1 MHVNLDGDF
10 VGYLNR
16 FHEYISSAYAVNGA
30 SCVPLLPSHITH
42 AGRRAEIRQNA
53 ANFIVSRVRDLP
65 ASPTIAVAKA
75 SQALREAGVD
85 VVDFGPGEPDFDTP
99 LAIRQAAIRALE
111 AGITHYAPSRGT
123 PDLRAAIAEKLARE
137 NDLAY
142 DPASEILVTPGAKQA
157 ILEAILTTVGDGD
170 EVIVF
175 DPGWASYSAIVELA
189 SGRPVHVAL
198 RDDFTIDPAAIHD
211 ALSPRTRAI
220 IVGSPGNPTG
230 HVLTAGELTLL
241 SEACR
246 DRDLL
251 LISDEIYER
260 IRYPG
265 ARVASPAT
273 LPGMRERTVTI
284 NGFSKAYAMTGWRLG
299 YAAAPAPLIDA
310 MLKVHEHSVTAAT
323 TFAQVGA
330 IEAIRG
336 SQQPILD
343 MVAEF
348 GRRREIIVEGLRRLP
363 GITCTMPEGAFYVF
377 PNVTGTGLTG
387 TELAQRLLDA
397 GVAVTPGI
405 GFGAA
410 WDTNIRLSF
419 AVSEERIQTGLDRM
433 GVALQAV

>member
-1 MHVNLDGDF
+1 MQEGW
-10 VGYLNR
+10 
-16 FHEYISSAYAVNGA
+16 
-30 SCVPLLPSHITH
+30 TMTK
-42 AGRRAEIRQNA
+42 IRENA
-53 ANFIVSRVRDLP
+53 ANFVVSRVRDLP

-85 VVDFGPGEPDFDTP
+85 MVDFGPGEPDFDTP
-99 LAIRQAAIRALE
+99 LSIRQAAIRALE
-111 AGITHYAPSRGT
+111 AGATHYAPSRGV
-123 PDLRAAIAEKLARE
+123 PDLRVAIAEKLARE

-142 DPASEILVTPGAKQA
+142 DPATEILVTPGAKQA
-157 ILEAILTTVGDGD
+157 ILEAILTTVADGD

-198 RDDFTIDPAAIHD
+198 RNDFTIDPTAFRD

-220 IVGSPGNPTG
+220 IIGSPGNPTG
-230 HVLTAGELTLL
+230 NVLSASELELL
-241 SEACR
+241 SEVCR

-265 ARVASPAT
+265 VQVVSPAA
-273 LPGMRERTVTI
+273 LPGMRDRTVTI

-299 YAAAPAPLIDA
+299 YAAAPAALIEA

-336 SQQPILD
+336 PQGPIQD

-348 GRRREIIVEGLRRLP
+348 ARRREIIVEGLRRLP
-363 GITCTMPEGAFYVF
+363 GITCTLPEGAFYVF
-377 PNVTGTGLTG
+377 PDVTGTGLTG
-387 TELAQRLLDA
+387 TELAQRLLGA
-397 GVAVTPGI
+397 GVAVTPGA
-405 GFGAA
+405 GFGAN

-433 GVALQAV
+433 EAALQTL

>member
-1 MHVNLDGDF
+1 MTETQENATNF
-10 VGYLNR
+10 V
-16 FHEYISSAYAVNGA
+16 
-30 SCVPLLPSHITH
+30 
-42 AGRRAEIRQNA
+42 
-53 ANFIVSRVRDLP
+53 VSRVRDLP

-85 VVDFGPGEPDFDTP
+85 MVDFGPGEPDFDTP
-99 LAIRQAAIRALE
+99 LSIRQAAIRALE
-111 AGITHYAPSRGT
+111 AGVTHYAPSRGV
-123 PDLRAAIAEKLARE
+123 PDLRVAIAEKLARE

-142 DPASEILVTPGAKQA
+142 DPATEILVTPGAKQA
-157 ILEAILTTVGDGD
+157 ILEAILTTAADGD

-198 RDDFTIDPAAIHD
+198 RNDFTIDPAAFRD

-220 IVGSPGNPTG
+220 IIGSPGNPTG
-230 HVLTAGELTLL
+230 HVLSASELELL
-241 SEACR
+241 SEVCR
-246 DRDLL
+246 QRDLL

-265 ARVASPAT
+265 VQVVSPAA
-273 LPGMRERTVTI
+273 LPGMRDRTVTI

-299 YAAAPAPLIDA
+299 YAAAPAALIEA

-336 SQQPILD
+336 PQGPIQD

-348 GRRREIIVEGLRRLP
+348 ARRREIIVEGLRRLP

-377 PNVTGTGLTG
+377 PDVTGTGLTG
-387 TELAQRLLDA
+387 TELAQRLLGA
-397 GVAVTPGI
+397 GVAVTPGA
-405 GFGAA
+405 GFGAN
-410 WDTNIRLSF
+410 WDSNIRLSF

-433 GVALQAV
+433 EAALQTL